1 MSAPGSSFF
10 RVGNLVLA
18 GIHWQPTKIQRVV
31 RVLETSTKPLQ
42 VSTDAGLAIVKYLGN
57 PAGAEALICEIV
69 GCSAARLLGL
79 KTPDF
84 AVMALP
90 SMNLPS
96 HPMLQVQPG
105 PAFCSRWEENATS
118 LSPNSALLKKL
129 RRPDDLA
136 KLVVLDTWLR
146 NKDRFAGE
154 DCNPFEIV
162 NYDNVLLKPDKRM
175 VELVVI
181 DHSHALVETT
191 LDDELGQAWVE
202 EQVVYG
208 RFRQFDHFLNRKT
221 LGLALAD
228 VKRIDET
235 TLRQV
240 CEGVPRAWGMTDGL
254 SERIFTCMSE
264 RAQRMESWLPA
275 AIFDQYELQLDQGEA
290 ADE

>member
-1 MSAPGSSFF
+1 VPGSSLFK
-10 RVGNLVLA
+10 VGNLVFA
-18 GIHWQPTKIQRVV
+18 DIHWQPTEIQRVV

-69 GCSAARLLGL
+69 GCSVARLLSL

-90 SMNLPS
+90 AMHLPN
-96 HPMLQVQPG
+96 HPMLQIQPG
-105 PAFCSRWEENATS
+105 PAFCSRWEEMATS

-129 RRPDDLA
+129 RKPDDIA

-146 NKDRFAGE
+146 NKDRFAG
-154 DCNPFEIV
+154 DDGNPFDVV

-175 VELVVI
+175 VELLAI

-208 RFRQFDHFLNRKT
+208 RFRQFDHFLTRKT
-221 LGLALAD
+221 LGSALAA
-228 VKRIDET
+228 VERIDRT
-235 TLRQV
+235 MLRRV

-254 SERIFTCMSE
+254 SERLLNCLDE
-264 RAQRMESWLPA
+264 RAQRLESWLPA
-275 AIFDQYELQLDQGEA
+275 AIFDQYELQLDQGRA